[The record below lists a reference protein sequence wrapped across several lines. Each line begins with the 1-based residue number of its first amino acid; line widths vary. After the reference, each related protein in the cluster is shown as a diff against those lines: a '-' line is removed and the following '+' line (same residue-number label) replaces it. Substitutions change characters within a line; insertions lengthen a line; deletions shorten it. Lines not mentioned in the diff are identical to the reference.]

1 MSRFER
7 AERGGNGRGYSG
19 GGGDGRG
26 YSSGGGRPV
35 DPYIDRLVCV
45 CSVFV
50 ISCRHSSEH
59 SLFNSPYL

>member
-7 AERGGNGRGYSG
+7 ADRGGNGRGYSG

-50 ISCRHSSEH
+50 YI
-59 SLFNSPYL
+59 L